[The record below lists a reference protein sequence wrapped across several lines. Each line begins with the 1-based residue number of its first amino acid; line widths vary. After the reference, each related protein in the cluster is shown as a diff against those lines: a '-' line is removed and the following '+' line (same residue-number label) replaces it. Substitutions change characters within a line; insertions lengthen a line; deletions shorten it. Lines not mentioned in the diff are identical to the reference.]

1 MIEISVVLLAA
12 IALVHFYWA
21 LGGIWALDKAL
32 PTDTEDKRLV
42 DPPHPLSALVGFCI
56 LGFAY
61 VAYMLSQGS
70 DEQTIIYSGW
80 TIVIIFLLRS
90 VGDFNMV
97 GIFKKIKGTE
107 FAKYDSM
114 VYVPLCLFI
123 GFGFV
128 LALW

>member
-1 MIEISVVLLAA
+1 
-12 IALVHFYWA
+12 
-21 LGGIWALDKAL
+21 
-32 PTDTEDKRLV
+32 
-42 DPPHPLSALVGFCI
+42 
-56 LGFAY
+56 
-61 VAYMLSQGS
+61 MLSQGS

-97 GIFKKIKGTE
+97 GIFKKIKGTK